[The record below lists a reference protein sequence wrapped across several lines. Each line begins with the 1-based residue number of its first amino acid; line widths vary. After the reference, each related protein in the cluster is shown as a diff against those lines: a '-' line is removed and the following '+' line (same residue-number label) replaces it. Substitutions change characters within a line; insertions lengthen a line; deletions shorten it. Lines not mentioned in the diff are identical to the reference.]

1 MSINPE
7 LWQEV
12 TSVIEE
18 RTGLAAAY
26 NPVLWQEVTSV
37 IEEMTD
43 LKADSLTP
51 DQTFEELGFDSLTT
65 IEIAV
70 AAEERLGVNI
80 ADGELLALRTLGEVV
95 AYIEG
100 LVTAEAPRALAG
112 IR

>member
-18 RTGLAAAY
+18 
-26 NPVLWQEVTSV
+26 
-37 IEEMTD
+37 MTD
-43 LKADSLTP
+43 LKAESLSP
-51 DQTFEELGFDSLTT
+51 EQTFEELGFDSLTT

-70 AAEERLGVNI
+70 AAEERLGINI

-95 AYIEG
+95 GYIEG